1 MTASKN
7 ESITFRFDSKLLT
20 ELSSEA
26 KRKMV
31 SLNTLMQ
38 QISSA
43 HVEWHSRAAE
53 AGFITV
59 RRTLVRSLIDKLDE
73 KEIDQLVES
82 VFRDI
87 EDASLLMV
95 RGTSVEQIFE
105 FLERWVR
112 ASGFR
117 FRHDVEGESHMII
130 IQHEMGLNWSVYLSK
145 LFQKI
150 AGMVYEK
157 PTIKVSE
164 NTVVIKVE
172 LKF

>member
-7 ESITFRFDSKLLT
+7 ESITFRFDSKLLM

-43 HVEWHSRAAE
+43 HIEWHSRAAE

-59 RRTLVRSLIDKLDE
+59 RRTLVKNMIDKLSE
-73 KEIDQLVES
+73 KEIDHLVES
-82 VFRDI
+82 VYQDI
-87 EDASLLMV
+87 EDASLLIV

-105 FLERWVR
+105 FLERWIR
-112 ASGFR
+112 ATGFR
-117 FRHDVEGESHMII
+117 FRHDVEGTSHTII
-130 IQHEMGLNWSVYLSK
+130 IQHEMGLNWSLYLSK
-145 LFQKI
+145 LFQKVAMMI
-150 AGMVYEK
+150 QEK
-157 PTIKVSE
+157 SAVKTSE

-172 LKF
+172 LKP